1 MNGGAGRNNWR
12 TLDNKKKKRRKRKL
26 LFDLVGRR
34 RLSAF
39 ALFGVLSLSLFL
51 FFSDP
56 ILFLCRWCSSFPAR
70 PLAAAPAAPFLF
82 VVVAVHFGSPTTRWL
97 GSQLADA
104 FSLPNL
110 SKTKENRNFFSVSTT
125 LSSPCCLFSFFWN
138 EIWLKIGKAVVMD
151 KRVPSFADLY
161 RVSRRPKFAKKKK
174 SIKSQPFFGLND
186 SVLETLPVF
195 IFWNEISLKT
205 GNAAVV
211 NKRVPSFADLYRVS
225 RSLLVPK
232 FSIADFDGT
241 KPKRGSVLDRF
252 AFVFFLIQN
261 WDPFG
266 FSFLI
271 QFPLMSLSGCGRN
284 GGPRVWFARLVFL
297 FADSA
302 LSPTVFYRVFM
313 QLYRV
318 FFTFYF
324 SKSPVSKRPSWISTL
339 RCFYFIF
346 F

>member
-161 RVSRRPKFAKKKK
+161 RVSRLPKFAKK
-174 SIKSQPFFGLND
+174 
-186 SVLETLPVF
+186 
-195 IFWNEISLKT
+195 
-205 GNAAVV
+205 
-211 NKRVPSFADLYRVS
+211 
-225 RSLLVPK
+225 
-232 FSIADFDGT
+232 
-241 KPKRGSVLDRF
+241 
-252 AFVFFLIQN
+252 
-261 WDPFG
+261 
-266 FSFLI
+266 
-271 QFPLMSLSGCGRN
+271 RN
-284 GGPRVWFARLVFL
+284 
-297 FADSA
+297 
-302 LSPTVFYRVFM
+302 
-313 QLYRV
+313 Q
-318 FFTFYF
+318 
-324 SKSPVSKRPSWISTL
+324 
-339 RCFYFIF
+339 
-346 F
+346 